1 MKKILIAALMT
12 VFIAACGSSQTSQV
26 TATPQAA
33 KAVTAPRVVT
43 AKAVLDTM
51 AGAKFKDGELLV
63 KFKANVAQK
72 TLMKTHAGTGATLLK
87 SYDIVPNLQ
96 HVKLPAGMTV
106 QQAVELY
113 MADPNVQYA
122 EPNYV
127 RCAASTDAADPYF
140 TPQQWALNNTGT
152 FANGTLG
159 ADIKAR
165 DAWDLT
171 RGDRKVVV
179 AVLDSGIDYNHPDL
193 VGNIWTNGVKKL
205 IMQGGIRWLGHDTF
219 KISGERQIYTDPYN
233 IAKSDNADI
242 ILISHDHYDHCSP
255 DDVKKVQGPNTVIV
269 TTGDCAQ
276 RLTGNIRTVK
286 PGDKINVEGIDIEAV
301 PAYNTNKMDQ
311 QGNLYHPKEKG
322 WVGFVFTVKGQ
333 RIYFA
338 GDTDLIPEMKSIKA
352 DIAFLPVSGT
362 FVMTADEAS
371 QAAQELNPQL
381 AIPMHYGTIVGSSA
395 DATNFADLLKGKIE
409 VATLDENGTIQSDN
423 TQFNGS
429 DWRGWNFADNNNDPF
444 DDLGHG
450 THVSGIIGAVGNN
463 NIGIAGV
470 MWNVRIMPLKIFSS
484 VNKKDSLCGS
494 ATGFVADEIS
504 AIQYA
509 WKKGA
514 NVINGSFHTGL
525 DYCFSEY
532 DAIAEAGANGVLFV
546 AAAGNDTHNIDL
558 DMRSPAIYDLHN
570 VITVAATDQND
581 RLATFSNYGPLSVH
595 IAAPGVNILSTIP
608 TNRPSNFGIT
618 GYDFMDGTSMAA
630 PFVSGAAGLIYSYY
644 NKDVN
649 HFDYRQVRG
658 LLLRYV
664 DTVADSQ
671 NLELINGRV
680 TSNGRLNV
688 YKALSALLQPTELT
702 AAPASATAITLSWK
716 DNARGE
722 DFYVVERRPNDGTSM
737 FTVVSDQV
745 PFNTTSFTDSGLT
758 PGASYE
764 YRVKAMSYLPDPPSA
779 GFITADSFYSNSAAA
794 TTPTNSGT
802 LPTTTGGGGGGGCSI
817 GTRQT
822 ASTAAA
828 DSLVLLLPLL
838 VLGFARGMSRRK

>member
-1 MKKILIAALMT
+1 MKKIIIAALLTM
-12 VFIAACGSSQTSQV
+12 FIAACGSSQTSQV

-96 HVKLPAGMTV
+96 YVKLPAGMTV
-106 QQAVELY
+106 QQAVEQY
-113 MADPNVQYA
+113 MADPNVEYA

-127 RCAASTDAADPYF
+127 RCAASTDAADPFF
-140 TPQQWALNNTGT
+140 TPQQWALHNTGT

-165 DAWDLT
+165 EAWDLT

-179 AVLDSGIDYNHPDL
+179 AVLDTGIDYNHPDL
-193 VGNIWTNGVKKL
+193 VGNLWTN
-205 IMQGGIRWLGHDTF
+205 
-219 KISGERQIYTDPYN
+219 SGEI
-233 IAKSDNADI
+233 
-242 ILISHDHYDHCSP
+242 
-255 DDVKKVQGPNTVIV
+255 
-269 TTGDCAQ
+269 
-276 RLTGNIRTVK
+276 
-286 PGDKINVEGIDIEAV
+286 GI
-301 PAYNTNKMDQ
+301 
-311 QGNLYHPKEKG
+311 
-322 WVGFVFTVKGQ
+322 
-333 RIYFA
+333 
-338 GDTDLIPEMKSIKA
+338 
-352 DIAFLPVSGT
+352 
-362 FVMTADEAS
+362 
-371 QAAQELNPQL
+371 
-381 AIPMHYGTIVGSSA
+381 A
-395 DATNFADLLKGKIE
+395 DAR
-409 VATLDENGTIQSDN
+409 VNGVDDDN
-423 TQFNGS
+423 NGYVD
-429 DWRGWNFADNNNDPF
+429 DWRGWNFADGNNDPY
-444 DDLGHG
+444 DDIGHG

-484 VNKKDSLCGS
+484 VNQKDSLCGS
-494 ATGFVADEIS
+494 ATGFVADEVA

-509 WKKGA
+509 SKMGA

-525 DYCFSEY
+525 DYCYSEY
-532 DAIAEAGANGVLFV
+532 DAIAEAGAHGVLFV

-581 RLATFSNYGPLSVH
+581 RLATFSNFGPLSVH
-595 IAAPGVNILSTIP
+595 IAAPGVNILSTVPPEYVQNSTGPI
-608 TNRPSNFGIT
+608 TSVGGET
-618 GYDFMDGTSMAA
+618 GYAFMDGTSMAA
-630 PFVSGAAGLIYSYY
+630 PFVSGAAGLLYSYY

-649 HFDYRQVRG
+649 HFDYHQVRG

-664 DTVADSQ
+664 DTVDNSSSQ
-671 NLELINGRV
+671 NLQTIDGRV
-680 TSNGRLNV
+680 WSNGRLNA

-716 DNARGE
+716 DNAKGE
-722 DFYVVERRPNDGTSM
+722 DFYVVERRPNDGMSM
-737 FTVVSDQV
+737 FTVVNDQV
-745 PFNTTSFTDSGLT
+745 PFNTTSFTDTGLT
-758 PGASYE
+758 PGAGYE

-779 GFITADSFYSNSAAA
+779 GFITADSFYSNSASA
-794 TTPTNSGT
+794 TTPTNSGSM
-802 LPTTTGGGGGGGCSI
+802 PATTGGGGGGCSI
-817 GTRQT
+817 GTRQS

-838 VLGFARGMSRRK
+838 VLGFARGMRRRK